1 VPKIKID
8 KNLYDKIEK
17 SIEIA
22 GYSSSE
28 EFVKH
33 TIEKEV
39 NRLLDADND
48 PEVLER
54 LKGLGYIS

>member
-8 KNLYDKIEK
+8 KQLYEQIEK
-17 SIEIA
+17 CTEIE

-33 TIEKEV
+33 LIEKEV

>member
-8 KNLYDKIEK
+8 KQLYDKIEK
-17 SIEIA
+17 CIEIA

-28 EFVKH
+28 EFVQH
-33 TIEKEV
+33 IIEKEV

>member
-1 VPKIKID
+1 MPKIKID
-8 KNLYDKIEK
+8 IKLYEQIKK
-17 SIEIA
+17 CTEIA

-33 TIEKEV
+33 IIEKEV

>member
-1 VPKIKID
+1 MPKIKID
-8 KNLYDKIEK
+8 KQLYEQINKCT
-17 SIEIA
+17 EIA
-22 GYSSSE
+22 GYSSPN
-28 EFVKH
+28 EFVQH
-33 TIEKEV
+33 ILEKEV

>member
-1 VPKIKID
+1 MPKIKID
-8 KNLYDKIEK
+8 KQLYEPIKK
-17 SIEIA
+17 CTEIA
-22 GYSSSE
+22 GYSSFD
-28 EFVKH
+28 EFVQH
-33 TIEKEV
+33 ILEKEV